1 SATDADRL
9 TQFGD
14 SDFYYD
20 EFGNQIRETG
30 KGIKTRRE
38 YNAFNQLSCFNNN
51 GTLTQ
56 YDYDPL
62 GRRIAK
68 HTEHGKIDY
77 IWDNDQLIGECQH
90 GEYTWYIN
98 LP

>member
-1 SATDADRL
+1 MNNKGTNNTTINSATDADRL
-9 TQFGD
+9 KQFGD

-30 KGIKTRRE
+30 KGIKTSRE
-38 YNAFNQLSCFNNN
+38 YIAFNQLSCFNNN

-77 IWDNDQLIGECQH
+77 IGI
-90 GEYTWYIN
+90 TTS
-98 LP
+98 